1 MSYRNTHTSHKI
13 EAHDMFNVPD
23 DMYLLGTIFSFNV
36 NKKTGSLAKPMRVL
50 KNGFL
55 FQTTFKY

>member
-36 NKKTGSLAKPMRVL
+36 NKKTGSLASQW
-50 KNGFL
+50 GFWKRFL
-55 FQTTFKY
+55 VPNNIQY